1 MYLLFLLYF
10 QLLLACLIAL
20 SQAALL
26 PIDTSV
32 VKVKSENSGQDYSYS
47 IQENRGF
54 AIDTLGPEKP
64 AAPED
69 HKNTKKIHNVA
80 APLKDALEKKTA
92 YYAPLVYTYPTFPH
106 IPFYPQYPIITV
118 PPLAIA

>member
-1 MYLLFLLYF
+1 M
-10 QLLLACLIAL
+10 LACLIAI

-54 AIDTLGPEKP
+54 AIDTLAPEKP
-64 AAPED
+64 VASED
-69 HKNTKKIHNVA
+69 HKTMEKIQNSA
-80 APLKDALEKKTA
+80 APLKDALEKKPA
-92 YYAPLVYTYPTFPH
+92 YYAPLVYTYPAIPH
-106 IPFYPQYPIITV
+106 IPFYPQYPIIAA